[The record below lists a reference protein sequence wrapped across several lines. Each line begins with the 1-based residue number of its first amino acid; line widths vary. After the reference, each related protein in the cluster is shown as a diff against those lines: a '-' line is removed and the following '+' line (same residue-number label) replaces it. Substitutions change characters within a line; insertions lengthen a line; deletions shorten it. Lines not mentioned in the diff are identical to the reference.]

1 MNSFKTPKGTELPLK
16 NIQGKQYLQVAHRLI
31 WFREDHPSWTIETE
45 IRTPTPDSAI
55 AKATIKDEAGRI
67 MATAHKTE
75 NVKGFGDF
83 VEKAETG
90 AIGRALALCGFGTQ
104 FAEELEEG
112 ERIVDS
118 PIMTKRETAPPSPQ
132 RQVANVEHRREQIHA
147 VADCRSYV
155 IPFGK
160 FQNMTFSEC
169 DHRELIDY
177 VSFLK
182 KTNKSPTGKMA
193 EFIQLA
199 EEFMNS

>member
-1 MNSFKTPKGTELPLK
+1 MNFKTPKGTELPFK
-16 NIQGKQYLQVAHRLI
+16 NIQGKDYLQVAHRLI
-31 WFREDHPSWTIETE
+31 WFREDHPNWSIETE

-55 AKATIKDEAGRI
+55 AKATIKDESGRVV
-67 MATAHKTE
+67 ATAHKTE

-104 FAEELEEG
+104 FAQELEEG

-132 RQVANVEHRREQIHA
+132 RQQANVEHRREQMK
-147 VADCRSYV
+147 VVQNVSDYV

-160 FQNMTFSEC
+160 FQDMTFSEC
-169 DHRELIDY
+169 DGRELADY

-182 KTNKSPTGKMA
+182 KTTKSPTGKML
-193 EFIQLA
+193 EFINLA
-199 EEFMNS
+199 QTFLEA